1 MEIPEIRDR
10 EALLDFVRR
19 GGRATPA
26 WATLAA
32 ARAPAARTSG
42 RSPGSATDRA
52 DFQESGSM
60 AFRKPRSLAGGGEL
74 DVLQYEIMQEKAA
87 VLARLGRKLQ
97 AALDALAA
105 FDAAALARVD
115 AGERDALVAAAGE
128 ALWYFVVQ
136 REVLGIPDTEGM
148 MRQLGVPREVRL
160 RMGLNRRPA
169 DR

>member
-1 MEIPEIRDR
+1 M
-10 EALLDFVRR
+10 AL
-19 GGRATPA
+19 
-26 WATLAA
+26 
-32 ARAPAARTSG
+32 
-42 RSPGSATDRA
+42 
-52 DFQESGSM
+52 
-60 AFRKPRSLAGGGEL
+60 RKPRSLAGGGEL

-105 FDAAALARVD
+105 FDAAAPARVD
-115 AGERDALVAAAGE
+115 AAARDALVAAAGE

-136 REVLGIPDTEGM
+136 REGM